1 MRTTLGSFS
10 VAVSGG
16 LLMLA
21 GASAAFAQTQPD
33 NAGAQVLR
41 RVEPPAIPEP
51 AVKPRKEITIAEPSE
66 ASGAKVSVQ
75 SFVFEGN
82 RLLNADDL
90 AVPLKRFVGQQLAL
104 AELNYAA
111 DLIGKL
117 YQERGF
123 FARVVVPSQDV
134 LDGIVRIQIEESRLD
149 RVEIDPSAASGHDDR
164 MRAYVGAG
172 LKQGDPL
179 DLRRIERGTL
189 LLNQLPGSSFR
200 TLLRAGSS
208 EATSS
213 IVVMS
218 ELAAGQN
225 YSATVDNAGS
235 TRSGRER
242 VLLSASLH
250 PILAFGDDLSLF
262 ALASRGVQYGR
273 AAYSLPIGSDGLS
286 ANLAL
291 SGLRY
296 ELRGTPVKIKGDSEA
311 AIAGLRYPLVLQS
324 DRAVQLSFEGGYRR
338 FSDRVATVVTN
349 RSLAYGSAAIDVS
362 RADTFLAGGS
372 SAIGASLLAG
382 RGSLDG
388 GFVRVSG
395 YVQRRQQLSKRD
407 AFSLRV
413 MGQIGSDKLDQ
424 SQFLMINGANGVMA
438 ASNDDDVSGRSGLVG
453 RATFEHQFAPV
464 FRVSAFYDLGKVYGG
479 AANRPS
485 QLQGV
490 GVGAVLQ
497 VARVLVIDASVSQP
511 INTPDTFN
519 DKTKAW
525 VSARVAF

>member
-41 RVEPPAIPEP
+41 RVEPTAIPEP

-90 AVPLKRFVGQQLAL
+90 AVPLKRFVGQQMAL
-104 AELNYAA
+104 AELKYAA

-149 RVEIDPSAASGHDDR
+149 RVEIDPSAATGHDDR

-250 PILAFGDDLSLF
+250 PIVAFGDDLSLF

-273 AAYSLPIGSDGLS
+273 ADGLS

-382 RGSLDG
+382 RGSVDG

-395 YVQRRQQLSKRD
+395 YVQRRQQLTKRD

-424 SQFLMINGANGVMA
+424 SQFLMINGSNGVMA